1 MDSRHIDRIKRIFR
15 RASTLQGDARWN
27 LLERECGD
35 DDFLRAQVECLLQ
48 SKSGVESLFQ
58 TEEPLH

>member
-1 MDSRHIDRIKRIFR
+1 MDSRHIDRIRRIFQ
-15 RASTLQGDARWN
+15 RASALQGVSRWN

-48 SKSGVESLFQ
+48 SNSGVASLFQ
-58 TEEPLH
+58 TEEPFH

>member
-1 MDSRHIDRIKRIFR
+1 MDRRHMERIKRIFE
-15 RASTLQGDARWN
+15 RASALQGDARWN

-35 DDFLRAQVECLLQ
+35 DDLLRAQVECLLQ
-48 SKSGVESLFQ
+48 SHDSVEWLFQ